1 MGAVNERGGAA
12 NVAAGAGGEKTRRI
26 EGEGTSDAQWAAS
39 ESLSRVPAVSVDTL
53 VPGGGRAVIV
63 APHPDDEIL
72 GTGGLLRS
80 LAAAGNAFLLVAV
93 TDGGASHPGSS
104 DWPVARLTAARA
116 QESRDALQRLGVGNL
131 GAQGDMQRLG
141 FPDGGLRDQEDALSA
156 ALADLL
162 VPGDV
167 VFATWEQD
175 GHPDHEAVGR
185 SARRAALQRGAAL
198 VQVPIWAWHW
208 ALPEDT
214 RMPWASARRLSLSQ
228 ADLAAKQHALQAFT
242 SQITPDA
249 STGRAPIL
257 PEWALTR
264 MLRPF
269 EVYFL

>member
-1 MGAVNERGGAA
+1 MGAVNQYAA
-12 NVAAGAGGEKTRRI
+12 AAGAGGEKARRI
-26 EGEGTSDAQWAAS
+26 VGEGTSDAQWAAS
-39 ESLSRVPAVSVDTL
+39 ASLNGVPVARVDAL
-53 VPGGGRAVIV
+53 VPPGGRAVIV

-80 LAAAGNAFLLVAV
+80 LAAAGNAYLLVAV

-104 DWPVARLTAARA
+104 DWPVARLAAARA
-116 QESRDALQRLGVGNL
+116 QESREALQRLGVGNL
-131 GAQGDMQRLG
+131 GAQGDVQRLG
-141 FPDGGLRDQEDALSA
+141 FPDGGLRSQEDDLTA

-185 SARRAALQRGAAL
+185 SARRAAEKRGAAL
-198 VQVPIWAWHW
+198 IQVPIWAWHW
-208 ALPEDT
+208 ALPDDP
-214 RMPWASARRLSLSQ
+214 RMPWASARRLMLSR
-228 ADLAAKQHALQAFT
+228 ADLDAKQYALQAFT

-257 PEWALTR
+257 PAWALTR

>member
-1 MGAVNERGGAA
+1 MGTVNDGGAP
-12 NVAAGAGGEKTRRI
+12 AGGEKARRI
-26 EGEGTSDAQWAAS
+26 VGEGTSDAQWAAS
-39 ESLSRVPAVSVDTL
+39 ASLNGVAAVSIDAL
-53 VPGGGRAVIV
+53 VPPGGRAVIV

-72 GTGGLLRS
+72 GTGGLLRG

-116 QESRDALQRLGVGNL
+116 QESREALRRLGVGNL

-141 FPDGGLRDQEDALSA
+141 FPDGGLRQQEDALSA
-156 ALADLL
+156 ALADML

-167 VFATWEQD
+167 VFATWAED

-185 SARRAALQRGAAL
+185 SARRAAEQRGAAL

-208 ALPEDT
+208 ALPDDA
-214 RMPWASARRLSLSQ
+214 RMPWASARRLMLSQ
-228 ADLAAKQHALQAFT
+228 ADLSAKEHALQAFT

>member
-1 MGAVNERGGAA
+1 MGAVNDGG
-12 NVAAGAGGEKTRRI
+12 VAQGSGGDKARRI
-26 EGEGTSDAQWAAS
+26 VGEGTSDAQWAAS
-39 ESLSRVPAVSVDTL
+39 ASLNAVAAACIDAL
-53 VPGGGRAVIV
+53 VPTGGRAVIV

-72 GTGGLLRS
+72 GTGGLLRH

-104 DWPVARLTAARA
+104 EWPVARLTAARA
-116 QESRDALQRLGVGNL
+116 EESRDALQRLGVGSL
-131 GAQGDMQRLG
+131 GARGDMQRLG
-141 FPDGGLRDQEDALSA
+141 FPDGGLRDQEDALTA
-156 ALADLL
+156 ALADML

-185 SARRAALQRGAAL
+185 SARRAAQQRGTAL
-198 VQVPIWAWHW
+198 IQVPIWAWHW
-208 ALPEDT
+208 ALPEDS
-214 RMPWASARRLSLSQ
+214 RVPWSSARRLMLSQ